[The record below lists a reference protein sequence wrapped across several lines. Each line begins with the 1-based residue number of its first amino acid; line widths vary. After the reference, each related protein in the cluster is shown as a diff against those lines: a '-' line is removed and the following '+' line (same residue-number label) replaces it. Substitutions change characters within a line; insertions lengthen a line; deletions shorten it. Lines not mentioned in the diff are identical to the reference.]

1 MVSKYLVENYPL
13 NIFCE
18 TQETF
23 NTEEL
28 KLHIEQIGDLA
39 LISATVGLASSLT
52 SLLHGLSQILLQPCS
67 ELISKLKVSS
77 LYGAAA
83 RVPQS
88 KHANWG
94 TNHFWHGR

>member
-1 MVSKYLVENYPL
+1 M
-13 NIFCE
+13 

-52 SLLHGLSQILLQPCS
+52 SLLHGLSQILFTALQRTHLQVEGVLLVWRCCQ
-67 ELISKLKVSS
+67 SS
-77 LYGAAA
+77 AKQA
-83 RVPQS
+83 
-88 KHANWG
+88 H
-94 TNHFWHGR
+94 